1 MKSIKAFAAVAL
13 ASLLCASRPV
23 VAAPHDQLVIGI
35 AQFPSTLHPNI
46 DAELVKA
53 YALGFVIRQITAY
66 DKDWKNSCLLCA
78 ELPTIENG
86 LAKIVQRPDGSK
98 GMAVTI
104 KLRPGLKW
112 GDGEKVTA
120 KDVEFTWRLGRDP
133 KSGFSNTNPWSRAER
148 VDVVDESTAVLH
160 LDKVLASYNDWD
172 QILPAHIEAPVF
184 EKAAAAGHYVRQTT
198 YARAPATPGCT
209 TGPILWRPT
218 SRARSLFWSHTH
230 IGPEPSPDSSASS
243 SG

>member
-1 MKSIKAFAAVAL
+1 
-13 ASLLCASRPV
+13 
-23 VAAPHDQLVIGI
+23 
-35 AQFPSTLHPNI
+35 
-46 DAELVKA
+46 
-53 YALGFVIRQITAY
+53 
-66 DKDWKNSCLLCA
+66 
-78 ELPTIENG
+78 
-86 LAKIVQRPDGSK
+86 
-98 GMAVTI
+98 MAVTI

-198 YARAPATPGCT
+198 YARAPATPGLYN
-209 TGPILWRPT
+209 GPYLVAAYQSGAQLVLEPNPH
-218 SRARSLFWSHTH
+218 WSGTKPGFKR
-230 IGPEPSPDSSASS
+230 IIIRLIENTAALQANLL
-243 SG
+243 SGDVDRRLR

>member
-86 LAKIVQRPDGSK
+86 LAKIVQRP
-98 GMAVTI
+98 
-104 KLRPGLKW
+104 
-112 GDGEKVTA
+112 TA
-120 KDVEFTWRLGRDP
+120 
-133 KSGFSNTNPWSRAER
+133 
-148 VDVVDESTAVLH
+148 
-160 LDKVLASYNDWD
+160 
-172 QILPAHIEAPVF
+172 
-184 EKAAAAGHYVRQTT
+184 
-198 YARAPATPGCT
+198 ARAWRSRSSCGPG
-209 TGPILWRPT
+209 
-218 SRARSLFWSHTH
+218 
-230 IGPEPSPDSSASS
+230 
-243 SG
+243 